1 MNILLQILDEGK
13 LNDSQGRSVNFENTI
28 IAMTSNAGSTDKS
41 TGVGFNKTAEEVSK
55 DKAIKGLREFLR
67 PEFISRIDEIVVF
80 DPLSKEAYAKIAGL
94 MIDEMKEPLLEKEIT
109 LTYDEKVLEVVAD
122 KSYDKKFGARDIR
135 KVIRKDVE
143 DKVASEIIEHPD
155 QRIKHLHITT
165 SEDGKDIVVKIEK

>member
-1 MNILLQILDEGK
+1 M
-13 LNDSQGRSVNFENTI
+13 
-28 IAMTSNAGSTDKS
+28 
-41 TGVGFNKTAEEVSK
+41 
-55 DKAIKGLREFLR
+55 REFLR

-80 DPLSKEAYAKIAGL
+80 DPLSKESYAKIAGL

-165 SEDGKDIVVKIEK
+165 SEDDKDIVVKIEK